1 MRNWKVINNL
11 KHTEIMNIKNIFSFI
26 LTICALGVFAQV
38 DRSKLPEPATPRP
51 INIGEYE
58 SFELK
63 NGLKVFV
70 VENHKLP
77 RVSFQLLVDRD
88 AILEGDKAGYLSMVG
103 QLMQRGT
110 ETRTKEQLDEEIDF
124 IGASLN
130 AGSSG
135 VFASGLSK
143 YKETI
148 LELMTDVA
156 FNPTFPEEELEKI
169 RKQTI
174 SGLASAKEDPNAIA
188 GNLNSIMVYGA
199 DHPYGEIQTEETT
212 NNIKVEDLKSYHA
225 TYFKP
230 NISYLVIVGDVNVKE
245 MKKIAKTY
253 FGSWEKGE
261 VPSHTFET
269 PTAPEKSVVRLV
281 NRSSSVQSV
290 INVTYPVLLPIGSE
304 DEIKVRVMNQ
314 ILGGSFSGK
323 LNMNLREDKGYTYGS
338 RSSLS
343 SDELISRFNANA
355 DVRNAVT
362 DSSIVQILYEMNQM
376 KEGNFD
382 EEALELA
389 KNSISGSF
397 SQSLER
403 PQTVANF
410 ALNTAI
416 YNLPADYYATY
427 LQKVQAVT
435 LEDVKA
441 TAQKYL
447 QPENAYINVVG
458 KASEIAESLKQFG
471 ELKYYDI
478 YGNEVDPSLAK
489 LPEGLTAEKVI
500 ANYKK
505 ALGGDDA
512 LSKITNVKS
521 IMSAEMM
528 GQKLSVEQIQA
539 KGMKAKTT
547 VGMQG
552 MTVMSSI
559 SDGEKASVAQMGN
572 KAPLDE
578 ATMEEQIISSAL
590 FGELMLSELGA
601 KTTLSSIENVNG
613 NDAYGVEVELSK
625 GKKYTVY
632 FDAETGLKVRYS
644 KTLETPQGTFTQSV
658 DYLDYQEVNGVMF
671 PFNVKQQ
678 MGPQK
683 IDMKASEVLVNQ
695 DLAADTFKVE

>member
-1 MRNWKVINNL
+1 
-11 KHTEIMNIKNIFSFI
+11 MNIKNIFSFI

-70 VENHKLP
+70 VENNKLP

-88 AILEGDKAGYLSMVG
+88 AILEGEKAGYLSMVG
-103 QLMQRGT
+103 QLMRRGT
-110 ETRTKEQLDEEIDF
+110 ETRTKEQIDEEVDF

-156 FNPTFPEEELEKI
+156 FNPTFPEDELEKI

-174 SGLASAKEDPNAIA
+174 SGLASQKEDPNAIA

-199 DHPYGEIQTEETT
+199 DHPYGELQTEETT
-212 NNIKVEDLKSYHA
+212 NNIKVEDLKSYHS

-245 MKKIAKTY
+245 MKKLAKTY

-269 PTAPEKSVVRLV
+269 PKAPEKSVVRLI

-290 INVTYPVLLPIGSE
+290 INITYPVLLPIGSE

-362 DSSIVQILYEMNQM
+362 DSSIVQMIYEMNQM

-382 EEALELA
+382 EESLNLA

-416 YNLPADYYATY
+416 YSLPTDYYATY

-435 LEDVKA
+435 LEDIKA

-447 QPENAYINVVG
+447 KPENAYINVVG
-458 KASEIAESLKQFG
+458 KGSEIAESLKQFG

-500 ANYKK
+500 SDYIK
-505 ALGGDDA
+505 AIGGKDNIESIKTITMKMDA
-512 LSKITNVKS
+512 SV
-521 IMSAEMM
+521 M
-528 GQKLSVEQIQA
+528 GQSLNIESSKMAPNMSFQEVKMGGNVVQKQVFDGT
-539 KGMKAKTT
+539 KGSSS
-547 VGMQG
+547 GMQG
-552 MTVMSSI
+552 SKKVE
-559 SDGEKASVAQMGN
+559 G
-572 KAPLDE
+572 DE
-578 ATMEEQIISSAL
+578 AKDMQISSAIVEEAVYMES
-590 FGELMLSELGA
+590 GVELNLVSV
-601 KTTLSSIENVNG
+601 ENIDG
-613 NDAYGVEVELSK
+613 IDAYGIEVTMPS
-625 GKKYTVY
+625 GKKSTKYY
-632 FDAETGLKVRYS
+632 DSKSGLLIRTTNVV
-644 KTLETPQGTFTQSV
+644 EGPQGSISLSTDFA
-658 DYLDYQEVNGVMF
+658 DYKEFEGVLF
-671 PFNVKQQ
+671 PTMIKQPMNAQ
-678 MGPQK
+678 MK
-683 IDMKASEVLVNQ
+683 MEIKVTDIAVNQ
-695 DLAADTFKVE
+695 DLEADTFKVE